1 MTGTCAQMCCGGILS
16 ICLTESIGGLISSC
30 GILCALSIPSGIA
43 TVLSGGLN
51 GFLSMCGSTCS
62 ALAGM
67 AGGMLGGLG
76 GGGATEAVPKVMQQ
90 AGGK

>member
-1 MTGTCAQMCCGGILS
+1 MTGICAQMCCCGIPFT
-16 ICLTESIGGLISSC
+16 CLNESIGGLISSC
-30 GILCALSIPSGIA
+30 GNLCALSIPSGIA
-43 TVLSGGLN
+43 TVLSGL
-51 GFLSMCGSTCS
+51 LSMCGSTCS

-67 AGGMLGGLG
+67 VGGMLGGLG

>member
-1 MTGTCAQMCCGGILS
+1 
-16 ICLTESIGGLISSC
+16 
-30 GILCALSIPSGIA
+30 
-43 TVLSGGLN
+43 
-51 GFLSMCGSTCS
+51 
-62 ALAGM
+62 M